1 MQTYKECIK
10 ELDRVSNFNRWF
22 DEYDMETVE
31 AILSVEEILG
41 TKCEEK
47 LIDLIVA
54 YTAATLLV
62 ASSCKARWIITKKS
76 HPKKKEREEAEEQTR
91 QNHSEYERKR
101 DIAYIV
107 LKKELMGE
115 EEFMQMQQAQ
125 EELMEAWARA
135 SREGLI

>member
-1 MQTYKECIK
+1 MQTYKDCIK
-10 ELDRVSNFNRWF
+10 ELDRCSNFNRWF

-41 TKCEEK
+41 TKCEDK
-47 LIDLIVA
+47 LIDMIVA

-62 ASSCKARWIITKKS
+62 EASCKARWIITKKS
-76 HPKKKEREEAEEQTR
+76 HPKKKDREGAEEQAR
-91 QNHSEYERKR
+91 QNHHEYVLKQNT
-101 DIAYIV
+101 AYIV

-115 EEFMQMQQAQ
+115 EEFTRLQK
-125 EELMEAWARA
+125 EESELAEAWERA